1 MTLRCP
7 GNVPGLVNE
16 SAPRREIPPGGLY
29 CPKRAMPFL
38 DKKPQSAARIICS
51 PMANKFHTCRL
62 RSIFCQVHAPAKNGL
77 HLICRLRAA
86 NSARLFGASCIPPAG
101 NPAGGAFCVAAIKNC
116 QRAKKII
123 FRGIVFFFTFDYNEF
138 EKKLLPQR
146 QRFLTDSERG

>member
-1 MTLRCP
+1 MTLRRP
-7 GNVPGLVNE
+7 GNVPGLVNK
-16 SAPRREIPPGGLY
+16 SAPRREIPPGGLC

-38 DKKPQSAARIICS
+38 DKKPTVCRAHNWFA
-51 PMANKFHTCRL
+51 MANQFHTCRL
-62 RSIFCQVHAPAKNGL
+62 RGIFVQVHAPAKNGL
-77 HLICRLRAA
+77 HFICRLRAA
-86 NSARLFGASCIPPAG
+86 NSARLFGTSYIPRG
-101 NPAGGAFCVAAIKNC
+101 KSRRGAFCVAAIKNC